1 MSSGAIASGLT
12 NAEQRWRRYLA
23 RIQDRDSAALQ
34 ELYDESSRVL
44 YGLAYRMLGDR
55 ADAEEVI
62 LDVYHQVWSSADRYD
77 ASRGSV
83 WSWLTVMTRNRAIDR
98 LRKSNLRRTR
108 ELPIEE
114 PVDSATGMPEPERQS
129 MFAQEQRLVRQAMA
143 TLGKEQ
149 RQAIEL
155 AFFSGLSHSEVAEP
169 WGRRWV
175 QLRRGSGWAFRTYE
189 RRCRWTSGQSRT
201 DGEANAH
208 SGDRRTGGA
217 VCPRRPR
224 TGRGR
229 RLPGPAGGGLS
240 RCAVSALEECRTA
253 VDGAASWRPRTSRRA
268 RSCGSGSWSGSG
280 R

>member
-44 YGLAYRMLGDR
+44 YGLAFRMLGDR

-62 LDVYHQVWSSADRYD
+62 LDVYHQVWNSADRYD

-143 TLGKEQ
+143 KLGKEQ

-155 AFFSGLSHSEVAEP
+155 AFFSGLSHSEVAETLGAP
-169 WGRRWV
+169 LGTIKTRIRV
-175 QLRRGSGWAFRTYE
+175 GIQNLRKALPVDVWAVK
-189 RRCRWTSGQSRT
+189 
-201 DGEANAH
+201 N
-208 SGDRRTGGA
+208 
-217 VCPRRPR
+217 
-224 TGRGR
+224 
-229 RLPGPAGGGLS
+229 
-240 RCAVSALEECRTA
+240 
-253 VDGAASWRPRTSRRA
+253 
-268 RSCGSGSWSGSG
+268 
-280 R
+280 

>member
-44 YGLAYRMLGDR
+44 YGLAFRMLGDR

-114 PVDSATGMPEPERQS
+114 PMDSATGMPESERQS

-143 TLGKEQ
+143 KLGKEQ

-155 AFFSGLSHSEVAEP
+155 AFFSGLSHSEVAETLGAP
-169 WGRRWV
+169 LGTIKTRIRV
-175 QLRRGSGWAFRTYE
+175 GIQNLRKALPVDVWAVK
-189 RRCRWTSGQSRT
+189 
-201 DGEANAH
+201 N
-208 SGDRRTGGA
+208 
-217 VCPRRPR
+217 
-224 TGRGR
+224 
-229 RLPGPAGGGLS
+229 
-240 RCAVSALEECRTA
+240 
-253 VDGAASWRPRTSRRA
+253 
-268 RSCGSGSWSGSG
+268 
-280 R
+280 

>member
-44 YGLAYRMLGDR
+44 YGLAFRMLGDR

-62 LDVYHQVWSSADRYD
+62 LDVYHQVWNSADRYD

-114 PVDSATGMPEPERQS
+114 PMDSATGMPEPERQS

-143 TLGKEQ
+143 KLGKEQ

-155 AFFSGLSHSEVAEP
+155 AFFSGLSHSEVAETLGAP
-169 WGRRWV
+169 LGTIKTRIRV
-175 QLRRGSGWAFRTYE
+175 GIQNLRKALPVDVWAVK
-189 RRCRWTSGQSRT
+189 
-201 DGEANAH
+201 N
-208 SGDRRTGGA
+208 
-217 VCPRRPR
+217 
-224 TGRGR
+224 
-229 RLPGPAGGGLS
+229 
-240 RCAVSALEECRTA
+240 
-253 VDGAASWRPRTSRRA
+253 
-268 RSCGSGSWSGSG
+268 
-280 R
+280 